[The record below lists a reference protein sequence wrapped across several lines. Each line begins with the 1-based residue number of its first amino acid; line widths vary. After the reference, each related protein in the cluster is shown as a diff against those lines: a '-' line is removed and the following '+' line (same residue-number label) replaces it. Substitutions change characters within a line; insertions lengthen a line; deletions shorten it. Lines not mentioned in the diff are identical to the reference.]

1 MKRLFQIFG
10 GGIGWTLGGPIGA
23 LLGVAF
29 GNAIHD
35 VVRGQEEPA
44 AASGSQ
50 RTAYSG
56 ANPGATRQG
65 RTSSPSDFHI
75 AMLILAARV
84 IKADGRVQQSELDF
98 VRQQFVQLFGKDK
111 ANESFAMFRKLV
123 DQEIHLT
130 KIAQQINGFTTHS
143 TRLQLVHFLFKVAM
157 ADGQLHPNEVDEIHR
172 IARHLR
178 VSDLDYESIKAM
190 FHKKDDDLWAT
201 KILEVDPNAT
211 QDEVKRAYRKMA
223 KKYHPDRL
231 TDAGPEAQSAAQE
244 SFIEVQKAYDHI
256 CQRKG
261 WS

>member
-10 GGIGWTLGGPIGA
+10 GGLGWTLGGPIGA

-29 GNAIHD
+29 GNAVHEA
-35 VVRGQEEPA
+35 VRGSQGSDPSSSTHTRS
-44 AASGSQ
+44 SGPS
-50 RTAYSG
+50 RS
-56 ANPGATRQG
+56 
-65 RTSSPSDFHI
+65 SSPSDFHI
-75 AMLILAARV
+75 AMLVLAARV
-84 IKADGRVQQSELDF
+84 IKADGKVQQSELNF
-98 VRQQFVQLFGKDK
+98 VREQFVQLFGKDK

-123 DQEIHLT
+123 DQEIPLT

-143 TRLQLVHFLFKVAM
+143 TRLQLVHFLFKVAV
-157 ADGQLHPNEVDEIHR
+157 ADGHLHDSEVAEVYR

-201 KILEVDPNAT
+201 KVLEVGPDAT

-231 TDAGPEAQSAAQE
+231 VDAGPEAQAAAQE
-244 SFIEVQKAYDHI
+244 SFVMVQKAYEHI